1 MIFRGKSVKTGGKP
15 CQYFLEH
22 QMVEGWG
29 VQFKKYTPWKFLL
42 QQFVSPGSR
51 SVEMTRCIFV
61 FSQTIFYTLPSP
73 NVNARGKILKKM

>member
-1 MIFRGKSVKTGGKP
+1 MVFRGKSVKTGGKP

-22 QMVEGWG
+22 QMVEGGGCW
-29 VQFKKYTPWKFLL
+29 QFKKYTPWKFLL

-61 FSQTIFYTLPSP
+61 FSQTIFYTLLPP
-73 NVNARGKILKKM
+73 NVKCKR